1 MRIWG
6 PSRFF
11 EGKNVVLT
19 GGSSGIGRAIAVD
32 LARQG
37 ANLLLI
43 GRRQAPL
50 DDTIVLLESTRHD
63 SAPIWEC
70 RAVDVS
76 HREAIQSALHS
87 YDESRPVDILI
98 NCAGVASAEY
108 VDRTPPE
115 AFEQTIQINYLGTV
129 WSSLALIPSFKRRRS
144 GIIANVASL
153 AGVLGFI
160 GYAAYS
166 PSKFAVV
173 GFSEAIRSELRPHNV
188 RVCLLL
194 PPDTATPQLETE
206 ILTRP
211 AEARAIAEHARVLEP
226 EPVARVFL
234 KGIAAGRFR
243 IVPGWNAKLTDHV
256 SRHLPGL
263 TRWILDGLVA
273 SSQRRSDLMSLPGH
287 PSR

>member
-1 MRIWG
+1 VGFWG

-19 GGSSGIGRAIAVD
+19 GGSSGIGRAIAVE

-43 GRRQAPL
+43 GRRPAQL
-50 DDTIVLLESTRHD
+50 EETIALLESTRCH
-63 SAPIWEC
+63 SSPIWET

-76 HREAIQSALHS
+76 DREAIQSALRCH
-87 YDESRPVDILI
+87 DQKRPVDVLI
-98 NCAGVASAEY
+98 NCAGIAWAGY
-108 VDRTPPE
+108 VDRMPPE

-129 WSSLALIPSFKRRRS
+129 WSSLALIPSFKSRRS
-144 GIIANVASL
+144 GIIANVASF

-173 GFSEAIRSELRPHNV
+173 GFSQAIRSELFPDNI

-194 PPDTATPQLETE
+194 PPDTATPQLEAE
-206 ILTRP
+206 NLTRP
-211 AEARAIAEHARVLEP
+211 VETRAIAGHARILPP
-226 EPVARVFL
+226 EQVASEFL
-234 KGIAAGRFR
+234 TGIAAGKFW
-243 IVPGWNAKLTDHV
+243 IVPGWDAKITDQV
-256 SRHLPGL
+256 TRYFPGL
-263 TRWILDGLVA
+263 TRWVLDRLLTA
-273 SSQRRSDLMSLPGH
+273 SRPRS
-287 PSR
+287 